1 MNNAMSGAP
10 SRVVIGAMVT
20 GIAMMTAV
28 LWMPASLGALAQT
41 YGLGPTA
48 LSHLAFAELIGFL
61 LGTLFVSNRTFAQLR
76 RWVPVGCAL
85 IVVASAWFILRA
97 DHPPAGWSR
106 LVSGFGSG
114 IGFGYGL
121 KTCAASAKQTR
132 SFGILTAAMSLV
144 MVIGFQFVAYLSES
158 LSAANSGGTV
168 PMAAVPTRV
177 FGTYATVAVL
187 AAVVFVFNRPPA
199 AQPHEAQLSAPRG
212 VPSTSVLIG
221 LLAIGLAFVGQGGI
235 WAFLQVL
242 GVSHGFSVG
251 AVANAMSAFAI
262 AGIAGSLA
270 AASVPARWPRWSAN
284 ASALIVLCI
293 GLYAMYSPATLAWYV
308 AGCAVGGFYWN
319 FTLPL
324 ILGLLA
330 RLDDTGR
337 GAVLGGTMSSLGSAL
352 GPLLAGLL
360 ITQGDYRPAGWLAAW
375 LCLASLVCVWSIE
388 RRSTLKYASVP
399 MPPA

>member
-1 MNNAMSGAP
+1 M
-10 SRVVIGAMVT
+10 IGAMVT

-41 YGLGPTA
+41 YGLDPTA
-48 LSHLAFAELIGFL
+48 LSHLAFAELSGFL

-85 IVVASAWFILRA
+85 IVVGSAWFILRT

-132 SFGILTAAMSLV
+132 NFGILTAAMSLV
-144 MVIGFQFVAYLSES
+144 MVIGFQFVAYLTES
-158 LSAANSGGTV
+158 LSAANSGASRFPWLVCRHACSARTRRSRCSQRSSSCSIARRRS
-168 PMAAVPTRV
+168 AARS
-177 FGTYATVAVL
+177 AVISSARCAGDDCADRTAL
-187 AAVVFVFNRPPA
+187 RSHWPSSARAASGRSCRCWACRMVSASARSQTQCPLSRSSGSPA
-199 AQPHEAQLSAPRG
+199 AWLPRRVPRG
-212 VPSTSVLIG
+212 GHARS
-221 LLAIGLAFVGQGGI
+221 
-235 WAFLQVL
+235 
-242 GVSHGFSVG
+242 
-251 AVANAMSAFAI
+251 AI
-262 AGIAGSLA
+262 ARRTDRVSGSGSTRCTRLL
-270 AASVPARWPRWSAN
+270 RF
-284 ASALIVLCI
+284 
-293 GLYAMYSPATLAWYV
+293 AWYV

-337 GAVLGGTMSSLGSAL
+337 GAVLGGTMSSLGGQRSV
-352 GPLLAGLL
+352 
-360 ITQGDYRPAGWLAAW
+360 RCSPA
-375 LCLASLVCVWSIE
+375 C
-388 RRSTLKYASVP
+388 
-399 MPPA
+399 